1 MYSGNVYSISHS
13 LIQELSSQFISW
25 TPKIGVGFVIMLSF
39 ILLGSITKFLS
50 AKIAKTNDPQKNQ
63 VVLLLGSSA
72 NVAILVIGCI
82 TALGSIGINVSALVA
97 SLGLSGF
104 ALSFALKDA
113 LANLLAGI
121 MLFMYKPF
129 KIGDT
134 INICDLEGVVFKLSL
149 RYIHLKAENKEILIP
164 NSCLLTNNIS
174 ILNRQ

>member
-1 MYSGNVYSISHS
+1 MMYPVAPSFV
-13 LIQELSSQFISW
+13 QELSNQFISW
-25 TPKIGVGFVIMLSF
+25 APKIGVGVVIMLAF
-39 ILLGSITKFLS
+39 AFLGFTAKFFMS
-50 AKIAKTNDPQKNQ
+50 KIAQTNDLQKNQ
-63 VVLLLGSSA
+63 VLLLLGSSC
-72 NVAILVIGCI
+72 NVAILLIGCI

-113 LANLLAGI
+113 LANLLSGI

-134 INICDLEGVVFKLSL
+134 INICQLEGIVSKLSL

-164 NSCLLTNNIS
+164 NSSLLINNI
-174 ILNRQ
+174 IIINPK